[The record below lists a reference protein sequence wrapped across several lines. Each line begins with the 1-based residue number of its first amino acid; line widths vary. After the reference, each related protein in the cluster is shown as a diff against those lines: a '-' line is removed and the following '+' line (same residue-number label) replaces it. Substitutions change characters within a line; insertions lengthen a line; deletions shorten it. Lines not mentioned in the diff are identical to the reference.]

1 MHKILQA
8 MQGEWQEWIQHE
20 DELRI
25 SSPPEQ
31 RHLTG
36 QTSAVTGHSSRSS
49 SDFISLKLFIPA
61 EYHDSTTVMN
71 SRL

>member
-1 MHKILQA
+1 

-20 DELRI
+20 DEQRI

-36 QTSAVTGHSSRSS
+36 QTSAVTGHPS

-61 EYHDSTTVMN
+61 EYHDPTVMN
-71 SRL
+71 GKF